1 MMIIGSETSSGD
13 STRYTLNFTP
23 EWFRS
28 AALLAPGKYSG
39 AAVSLLRLPV
49 ALLIAFIGL
58 AMLTTRDF
66 ALFEA
71 SNCPPAPAALTL
83 ALAGKA
89 SSSSSFPSDKRSGG
103 RGRVFDVARVR
114 RVSTYSRPRRPM
126 ITTRGGADATRAR
139 NGVKSRVTIGR
150 SQAVGRRGLAVGRPA
165 PRRRRPHRTAALSR
179 RTMVA
184 LALTQITVARRSA
197 LSRDVR
203 GKFRVGSGAPTTR
216 ARAAS
221 RRVDASSRD
230 ARIASRGIRGGYDAS
245 E

>member
-1 MMIIGSETSSGD
+1 
-13 STRYTLNFTP
+13 
-23 EWFRS
+23 
-28 AALLAPGKYSG
+28 
-39 AAVSLLRLPV
+39 
-49 ALLIAFIGL
+49 
-58 AMLTTRDF
+58 
-66 ALFEA
+66 
-71 SNCPPAPAALTL
+71 
-83 ALAGKA
+83 
-89 SSSSSFPSDKRSGG
+89 
-103 RGRVFDVARVR
+103 
-114 RVSTYSRPRRPM
+114 M
-126 ITTRGGADATRAR
+126 ITTREGADATRAR

-165 PRRRRPHRTAALSR
+165 PRRRPHRTAALSR

>member
-1 MMIIGSETSSGD
+1 
-13 STRYTLNFTP
+13 
-23 EWFRS
+23 
-28 AALLAPGKYSG
+28 
-39 AAVSLLRLPV
+39 
-49 ALLIAFIGL
+49 
-58 AMLTTRDF
+58 
-66 ALFEA
+66 
-71 SNCPPAPAALTL
+71 
-83 ALAGKA
+83 
-89 SSSSSFPSDKRSGG
+89 
-103 RGRVFDVARVR
+103 
-114 RVSTYSRPRRPM
+114 M
-126 ITTRGGADATRAR
+126 ITTREGADATRAR
-139 NGVKSRVTIGR
+139 HGVKSRVTIGR

-165 PRRRRPHRTAALSR
+165 PRRRRRPHRTAARSR